1 MQGLKAGEGS
11 TGSTQSH
18 QCSTEM
24 VHSPHQRGFQA
35 SRHEAFAGLF
45 QWMGQNCC
53 NEKKSFCSTYC
64 KKYQPNQTKPKPACI
79 HPLKHLASQPCHLA
93 WLFSPGM
100 STCPWPKPMRAEY
113 WDAALGT
120 IQQRAWRKLLDSGL
134 FPRFICKTARRLV
147 LMVYFLLSLLGNST
161 AYLSLYCKNPDTM
174 MGTFSS
180 LTGESAR
187 AKEGFGLLVLLHY
200 LSGWAVCCSHPT
212 WHTNHQYDFW
222 MLHAV

>member
-1 MQGLKAGEGS
+1 MDGTKL
-11 TGSTQSH
+11 
-18 QCSTEM
+18 
-24 VHSPHQRGFQA
+24 
-35 SRHEAFAGLF
+35 L
-45 QWMGQNCC
+45 QW
-53 NEKKSFCSTYC
+53 EKSFCSTYC
-64 KKYQPNQTKPKPACI
+64 KKYQPNKTKPKPACI

-93 WLFSPGM
+93 WLFSPRM

-113 WDAALGT
+113 WDGALGT

-161 AYLSLYCKNPDTM
+161 AYLSLYRKNPDTM

-187 AKEGFGLLVLLHY
+187 AKEGFGMLVLLHY

-222 MLHAV
+222 MLHAVQNTAQKWVFPMKCYLKRSFT